1 MLTKDKGSN
10 GTLAGPCTMGAHL
23 VLCGQL
29 SSDEQPEETL
39 RQRLLAT
46 RRLRQQLLTL
56 RDAVATETNALVKRG

>member
-1 MLTKDKGSN
+1 
-10 GTLAGPCTMGAHL
+10 MGAHL